1 MLDLKSD
8 VAMTKKSPRVV
19 YLTQVPGPYR
29 ERMHELI
36 YEQNSNYSVIY
47 CAKLEPD
54 RIWKIEHGNYEQYF
68 LSDTI
73 DHFRPNNPEV
83 WKLLNKLNPDVLI
96 ITAFKPTMLYG
107 VIWCMSKHKKLV
119 VYNDG
124 TYISEHDFSIV
135 QKLLRKLVFKRT
147 NAFAAPGKGGFD
159 LYKSYGVDESKM
171 FKSCLCIDNS
181 RFTPLPVES
190 REFHI
195 MFSGQIV
202 ERKMP
207 MFFVEIAKKLHKK
220 IPGFKALIVGE
231 GSQRRQMLEEL
242 DKNKV
247 DYHYAGYLDQKTLPS
262 FYSKAKLFL
271 FPSLNDPWGVV
282 GNEACAAGTPVI
294 TCENAGVAHDLIIHN
309 KNGFILPLETDVW
322 TDYTF
327 RVLSNRDLLSAFSA
341 NAVQMVQ
348 PYNHQQ
354 AAEGILES
362 VQFALS

>member
-1 MLDLKSD
+1 
-8 VAMTKKSPRVV
+8 MTTTSPRVV

-29 ERMHELI
+29 EQMHELI
-36 YEQNSNYSVIY
+36 SKQNPNYSVVY

-54 RIWKIEHGNYEQYF
+54 RLWKIEHGNYEQYF

-83 WKLLNKLNPDVLI
+83 WKLLNKLNPDALI

-107 VIWCMSKHKKLV
+107 VLWCLLKRKKLV

-124 TYISEHDFSIV
+124 TYISELHFSRV
-135 QKLLRKLVFKRT
+135 QKLIRRFVFKRT
-147 NAFAAPGKGGFD
+147 SAFAAPGKGGFD
-159 LYKSYGVDESKM
+159 LYKSYGVDERKM

-181 RFTPLPVES
+181 KFTPLPLEE
-190 REFHI
+190 REFHL

-207 MFFVEIAKKLHKK
+207 LFFAEVAKKVNQK
-220 IPGFKALIVGE
+220 IKNFKALIVGE
-231 GSQRRQMLEEL
+231 GEQRAEMLKTL
-242 DKNKV
+242 DEHGV
-247 DYHYAGYLDQKTLPS
+247 DYYFAGYLDQKTLPS
-262 FYSKAKLFL
+262 FYSKAKLLL

-294 TCENAGVAHDLIIHN
+294 TCENAGVANDLIIHGE
-309 KNGFILPLETDVW
+309 NGYILPLDAEVW
-322 TDYTF
+322 AEYAA
-327 RVLSNRDLLSAFSA
+327 RLLSDKDLLATFSE
-341 NAVQMVQ
+341 NAIRMVQ

-354 AAEGILES
+354 AADGILES
-362 VQFALS
+362 VHFALS